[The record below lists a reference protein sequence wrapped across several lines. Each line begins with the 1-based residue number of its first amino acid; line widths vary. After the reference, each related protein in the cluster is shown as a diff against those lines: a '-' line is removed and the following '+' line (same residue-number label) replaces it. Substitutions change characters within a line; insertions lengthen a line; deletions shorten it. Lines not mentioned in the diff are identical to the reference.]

1 MEAGELVPKGRKRER
16 ESSSERE
23 RGSMLWSALR
33 GVEIETKSSQEIQP
47 MDAARHLFK
56 ANNKTTNTMEV
67 QAHPVTVHR
76 ARFVEWVPSSVTALA
91 ADPSGGRLALARDN
105 GDCELWHIAEG
116 WHFERRVAG
125 NSALNIRSLVW
136 ASRNKIAEGNA
147 FDDAGDMDDDDD
159 EGDSD
164 DDDEDSD
171 DDDEEEEGD
180 DRKKKKKATKKKPR
194 SFAGAGAST
203 STSTLDRLFGAT
215 LEGHIFEIDLKRLS
229 YRAISSSYGGAVYAM
244 VVEPTVCSS
253 VAVACQDGRVRWFEL
268 PPDPELGVASASA
281 GFTPLNNA
289 YCSKARV

>member
-1 MEAGELVPKGRKRER
+1 
-16 ESSSERE
+16 
-23 RGSMLWSALR
+23 
-33 GVEIETKSSQEIQP
+33 
-47 MDAARHLFK
+47 
-56 ANNKTTNTMEV
+56 MEV

-147 FDDAGDMDDDDD
+147 FNDDDGIDDDDDDD
-159 EGDSD
+159 E
-164 DDDEDSD
+164 
-171 DDDEEEEGD
+171 DEEEEGESD
-180 DRKKKKKATKKKPR
+180 DDDGDSDEEEGDHRKKKKAMTKKKLR
-194 SFAGAGAST
+194 SFGGAGAST